1 MKKNLAVFLALGLGS
16 AAMVRAQAAAPS
28 KVAIIQIQRAILET
42 GDGKKAQAELTAKY
56 QPKKAALEKL
66 QADIQNLQETLRK
79 GSATLSDDAK
89 NKLMRDIDANQTRLK
104 RDNED
109 FEADVQQDE
118 QKIMNE
124 LGQKMMD
131 IIIKHS
137 TQNGFS
143 MVINVSDQ
151 NTPVLWADP
160 SADITTDI
168 IKLYDQAHPAGAP
181 APAPAQAKPPVIQQH
196 TAPPASPAKPT
207 TPPPPPAKKQ

>member
-1 MKKNLAVFLALGLGS
+1 
-16 AAMVRAQAAAPS
+16 MVRAQAAAPS

-168 IKLYDQAHPAGAP
+168 IKLYDQAHPAGA
-181 APAPAQAKPPVIQQH
+181 ATSAPAQAKPPVTQQH